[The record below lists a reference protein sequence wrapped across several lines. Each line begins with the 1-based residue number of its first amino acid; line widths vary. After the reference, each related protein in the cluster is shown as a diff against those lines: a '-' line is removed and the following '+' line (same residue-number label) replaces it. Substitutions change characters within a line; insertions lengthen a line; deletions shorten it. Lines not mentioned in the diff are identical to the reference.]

1 MTETIIVSST
11 ESPYKMFKHIYIHH
25 VKENDLVTNTKNFS
39 KWGHFC
45 SKEFKNI
52 TNRIKFVRSDLR
64 NQKENFRF
72 FLVYCYFKHL
82 QNKTKK
88 VEVHF
93 IMLIQNVPHV

>member
-1 MTETIIVSST
+1 M
-11 ESPYKMFKHIYIHH
+11 
-25 VKENDLVTNTKNFS
+25 
-39 KWGHFC
+39 
-45 SKEFKNI
+45 
-52 TNRIKFVRSDLR
+52 NRIKFVRSDLR